1 MGDVIVSKTTTA
13 AAATAM
19 VRMVMSSVCA
29 MRRGG
34 KNELHSSVIQCSIL
48 VRRRR
53 IYQTIPKSAVDCV
66 ANGQCT
72 IGQYDYLGGG
82 SGGG

>member
-1 MGDVIVSKTTTA
+1 MVDVIVSKTTTA
-13 AAATAM
+13 ADTAM
-19 VRMVMSSVCA
+19 VRMVMSSMCA

-34 KNELHSSVIQCSIL
+34 KNELHSSVIQRSIL

-82 SGGG
+82 GGGS

>member
-13 AAATAM
+13 AATSM
-19 VRMVMSSVCA
+19 VRMVMSSMCA

-82 SGGG
+82 GGGS